1 MSEWFLDEP
10 CYNLIYLELA
20 DCKLTRIP
28 KEIGRVIPNVRVL
41 NLNYN
46 FVSELEGL
54 EQLRRL
60 KKVSMIGSHL
70 RGTKGIVRAMRGM
83 SELEMVDFRMNP
95 CTVSWYVPLLAEESQ
110 KGNAD
115 ADEEKDEW
123 AGLDAKF
130 RRGLPDELYAGRLV
144 YRGMLMEGC
153 ERLKMIDG
161 LRVSEGERDKA
172 RELLARVQQQDVTGT
187 GGGGKGKGKQT
198 GKHDR

>member
-1 MSEWFLDEP
+1 
-10 CYNLIYLELA
+10 
-20 DCKLTRIP
+20 
-28 KEIGRVIPNVRVL
+28 
-41 NLNYN
+41 
-46 FVSELEGL
+46 
-54 EQLRRL
+54 
-60 KKVSMIGSHL
+60 
-70 RGTKGIVRAMRGM
+70 MRGM

-110 KGNAD
+110 KGKAD

-187 GGGGKGKGKQT
+187 GGGGGKGKGKGKQT
-198 GKHDR
+198 GKHER